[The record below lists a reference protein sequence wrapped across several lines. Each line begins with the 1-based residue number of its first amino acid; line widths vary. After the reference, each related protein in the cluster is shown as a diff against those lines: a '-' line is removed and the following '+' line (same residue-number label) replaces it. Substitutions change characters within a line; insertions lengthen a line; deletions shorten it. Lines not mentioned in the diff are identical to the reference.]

1 MDKKNTP
8 IPYLAEM
15 VDSYVMLHNDYLNTS
30 LFDEATNILE
40 KLQQI
45 ESQMIRLGC
54 NIVQQTEEW
63 EKHLYKLPEMEP
75 YLQFGTKELIMEAKS
90 MSLESKNFIL
100 IDILRKLENAI
111 LKEAGKRKA
120 EKAFYSQVQ
129 IMQQIE
135 ENVVIKQVSF
145 NEYDFYNFSKNVI
158 GVIS

>member
-1 MDKKNTP
+1 MNNKNTP

-30 LFDEATNILE
+30 LFDEATSILE

-63 EKHLYKLPEMEP
+63 ETYLYKLPEMEA
-75 YLQFGTKELIMEAKS
+75 YLKFGTKELIMEAKS

-135 ENVVIKQVSF
+135 DNVVIKQVSF
-145 NEYDFYNFSKNVI
+145 NDYDFYNFSQNLI